1 MLACA
6 ATNQDLEQI
15 LEMDSYIIR
24 IYRRD
29 TDHLESVLGV
39 LEATSDGSQ
48 TSFHSRDELWQLL
61 AESPMPDKNTNKK
74 NKLEGDRR

>member
-1 MLACA
+1 MLACVA
-6 ATNQDLEQI
+6 INRSLEENF
-15 LEMDSYIIR
+15 EMDSYIIR

-48 TSFHSRDELWQLL
+48 RSFQSRDELWNLL
-61 AESPMPDKNTNKK
+61 VDSPMQVKSINKGS
-74 NKLEGDRR
+74 KLKVNR